1 MCGQYRLRSPA
12 EESLK
17 YFLQTFCF
25 GSLSIKG
32 KKSMGP
38 SQQPLFFLAQVAIL
52 LLTSLPI
59 QAQQQELAE
68 TVSVRLS
75 DVFTVPGTEA
85 SIPIYLSSQGQ
96 FEITEIELKISFS
109 DDLLSFLR
117 LERAF
122 QGFEKTAG
130 KLEAQSR
137 KRQDNHSEVTIKISI
152 EEDDEPLT
160 DGLIGYLVFQ
170 INKEAQLGETLLETL
185 LETEGLIVKVISQK
199 VIQNAQSRGAKV
211 TILSEE
217 DLLSAITTCFF
228 YMH

>member
-1 MCGQYRLRSPA
+1 
-12 EESLK
+12 
-17 YFLQTFCF
+17 
-25 GSLSIKG
+25 
-32 KKSMGP
+32 MGP

-52 LLTSLPI
+52 LLTSSPI

-96 FEITEIELKISFS
+96 FEIAEIELKISFS

-170 INKEAQLGETLLETL
+170 VNKEAQLGETLLETL

-217 DLLSAITTCFF
+217 DLLSAITACFF

>member
-1 MCGQYRLRSPA
+1 
-12 EESLK
+12 
-17 YFLQTFCF
+17 
-25 GSLSIKG
+25 
-32 KKSMGP
+32 MGP
-38 SQQPLFFLAQVAIL
+38 SQQLLFFLAQATVL

-59 QAQQQELAE
+59 QAQQQQKLAE

-96 FEITEIELKISFS
+96 FEIAEIELKISFS
-109 DDLLSFLR
+109 NDLLSFLR

-130 KLEAQSR
+130 KLEAQS
-137 KRQDNHSEVTIKISI
+137 KERQDNHSEVSMRISI
-152 EEDDEPLT
+152 EEGDEPLT

-170 INKEAQLGETLLETL
+170 VNKEAQLGETF
-185 LETEGLIVKVISQK
+185 LETEGLIVKVILQK
-199 VIQNAQSRGAKV
+199 VIQNTQSRGAKV

-217 DLLSAITTCFF
+217 DLLTAITTCFF

>member
-1 MCGQYRLRSPA
+1 MV
-12 EESLK
+12 
-17 YFLQTFCF
+17 
-25 GSLSIKG
+25 
-32 KKSMGP
+32 P
-38 SQQPLFFLAQVAIL
+38 SQQPIFFLAQAAIL

-59 QAQQQELAE
+59 QAQQQELAG
-68 TVSVRLS
+68 TMSVRLS

-96 FEITEIELKISFS
+96 LEIAEIELKISFS

-137 KRQDNHSEVTIKISI
+137 ERQNNHSEVNIKISI
-152 EEDDEPLT
+152 EEDDEPLA

-170 INKEAQLGETLLETL
+170 VNKEAKLGETF
-185 LETEGLIVKVISQK
+185 LETEGLIIKIISQK
-199 VIQNAQSRGAKV
+199 NIQYNFHNRKP
-211 TILSEE
+211 
-217 DLLSAITTCFF
+217 
-228 YMH
+228 

>member
-1 MCGQYRLRSPA
+1 MR
-12 EESLK
+12 
-17 YFLQTFCF
+17 
-25 GSLSIKG
+25 
-32 KKSMGP
+32 P
-38 SQQPLFFLAQVAIL
+38 SQQPLFFLAQAAIL

-96 FEITEIELKISFS
+96 FEIAEIELKISFS

-170 INKEAQLGETLLETL
+170 VNKEAQLGETLLETL

-199 VIQNAQSRGAKV
+199 IIQNAQSRGAKV

>member
-1 MCGQYRLRSPA
+1 
-12 EESLK
+12 
-17 YFLQTFCF
+17 
-25 GSLSIKG
+25 
-32 KKSMGP
+32 MGP
-38 SQQPLFFLAQVAIL
+38 SQQLLFFLAQATVL

-59 QAQQQELAE
+59 QAQQQQKLAE

-96 FEITEIELKISFS
+96 FKIAEIELKISFS
-109 DDLLSFLR
+109 NDLLSFLR

-130 KLEAQSR
+130 KLEAQS
-137 KRQDNHSEVTIKISI
+137 KERQDNHSEVSMKISI
-152 EEDDEPLT
+152 EEGDEPLT

-170 INKEAQLGETLLETL
+170 VNKEAQLGETF
-185 LETEGLIVKVISQK
+185 LETEGLIVKVILQK
-199 VIQNAQSRGAKV
+199 VIQNTQSRGAKV

-217 DLLSAITTCFF
+217 DLLTAITTCFF

>member
-1 MCGQYRLRSPA
+1 
-12 EESLK
+12 
-17 YFLQTFCF
+17 
-25 GSLSIKG
+25 
-32 KKSMGP
+32 MGP
-38 SQQPLFFLAQVAIL
+38 SQQLLFFLTQAAIL

-96 FEITEIELKISFS
+96 FEIAEIELKISFS
-109 DDLLSFLR
+109 EDLLSFLR

-130 KLEAQSR
+130 KLEAQSK
-137 KRQDNHSEVTIKISI
+137 KRQANHSEVSIKISI
-152 EEDDEPLT
+152 EEGDEPLT

-170 INKEAQLGETLLETL
+170 VNKEAQLGETF
-185 LETEGLIVKVISQK
+185 LETEGLIVKVISKK
-199 VIQNAQSRGAKV
+199 VILNAQSRGAKV

>member
-1 MCGQYRLRSPA
+1 
-12 EESLK
+12 
-17 YFLQTFCF
+17 
-25 GSLSIKG
+25 
-32 KKSMGP
+32 MGP
-38 SQQPLFFLAQVAIL
+38 SQQLLFFLAQATVL

-59 QAQQQELAE
+59 QAQQQQKLAE

-96 FEITEIELKISFS
+96 FKIAEIELKISFS
-109 DDLLSFLR
+109 NDLLSFLR

-130 KLEAQSR
+130 KLEAQS
-137 KRQDNHSEVTIKISI
+137 KERQDNHSEVSMRISI
-152 EEDDEPLT
+152 EEGDEPLT

-170 INKEAQLGETLLETL
+170 VNKEAQLGETF
-185 LETEGLIVKVISQK
+185 LETEGLIVKVILQK
-199 VIQNAQSRGAKV
+199 VIQNTQSRGAKV

-217 DLLSAITTCFF
+217 DLLTAITTCFF

>member
-1 MCGQYRLRSPA
+1 MV
-12 EESLK
+12 
-17 YFLQTFCF
+17 
-25 GSLSIKG
+25 
-32 KKSMGP
+32 P
-38 SQQPLFFLAQVAIL
+38 SQQPIFFLAQAAIL

-59 QAQQQELAE
+59 QAQQQELAG
-68 TVSVRLS
+68 TMSIRLS

-96 FEITEIELKISFS
+96 LEIAEIELKIYFS

-137 KRQDNHSEVTIKISI
+137 ERQNNHSEVNIKISI
-152 EEDDEPLT
+152 EEDDEPLA

-170 INKEAQLGETLLETL
+170 VNKEAKLGETF
-185 LETEGLIVKVISQK
+185 LETEGLIIKIISQK
-199 VIQNAQSRGAKV
+199 VIQNTQSRGAKV